1 MKLFNTYMNTT
12 HLFLL
17 TFRNMEKFN
26 LYELNNFPV
35 TDGMISN
42 PQQAHSTE
50 KLKPFKQ
57 NKSLYENDPKSFDA
71 YFKNDPHLNV
81 IYQDDGFTMG
91 YDSVRSTGRNL
102 PNNPPVLQTNY
113 FEEDYGDTF
122 QNHEGSG
129 NLKFI

>member
-1 MKLFNTYMNTT
+1 
-12 HLFLL
+12 
-17 TFRNMEKFN
+17 
-26 LYELNNFPV
+26 
-35 TDGMISN
+35 MISN

-122 QNHEGSG
+122 QNNEGSG
-129 NLKFI
+129 NLKSFYSVKL

>member
-1 MKLFNTYMNTT
+1 
-12 HLFLL
+12 
-17 TFRNMEKFN
+17 MEKFN

-35 TDGMISN
+35 TDGVLSN
-42 PQQAHSTE
+42 SQQAHSTE
-50 KLKPFKQ
+50 RLKSYNQ
-57 NKSLYENDPKSFDA
+57 NKSLYENDPKSFDP

-113 FEEDYGDTF
+113 FEEDYVDTL
-122 QNHEGSG
+122 QNNEGSG
-129 NLKFI
+129 NLKSF